1 MGASNWLVAG
11 LVPGVERQ
19 PLKKLKTDEHSLLA
33 LLERWCG
40 EAVRSGYAIT
50 RIVVAYEAG
59 RDGFWLARWGAAER
73 VERDFFQLDAEVLAD
88 RLAAGEDR
96 DVLQHGFCGDH
107 RNRAPSPP
115 RP

>member
-1 MGASNWLVAG
+1 M
-11 LVPGVERQ
+11 PGVERQ

-33 LLERWCG
+33 LLERWRG

-73 VERDFFQLDAEVLAD
+73 VERDFFQLDAKVLAD

-96 DVLQHGFCGDH
+96 DVLPTWLL
-107 RNRAPSPP
+107 RRSPKRAPSPP